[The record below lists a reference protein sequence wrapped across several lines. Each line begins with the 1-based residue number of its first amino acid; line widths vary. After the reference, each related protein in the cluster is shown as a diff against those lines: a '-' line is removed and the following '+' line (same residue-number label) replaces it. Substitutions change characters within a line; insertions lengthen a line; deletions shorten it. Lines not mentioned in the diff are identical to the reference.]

1 MNEITDGPIGFR
13 LMNSPRMLMRS
24 LRNGENL
31 WRVYPD
37 ITSGV
42 YVEGQNMRINEIAVV
57 ENKDEGT
64 GVRYLEWNLQVEHMQ
79 APNQNEYWGMMIT
92 QPQGEGED
100 TVWIPF
106 TPNSASTE
114 SGGAMTPVNG
124 YYKGPAIP
132 REAGDSQSEIFKIRT
147 EVPEWDKTL
156 KFKFVK
162 LDADG
167 NLLEGTSVEQDF
179 KTQRPIPDKI
189 KVNIPGYTGD
199 VTLGIQGAELE
210 IPYTVRMRDGAGYL
224 YETGAVKGTEV
235 RLEAPE
241 GYEIVSPEGERAIVQ
256 RNDESGE
263 HYLNY
268 SIRKITNP
276 AEMLWKFRVTDI
288 DGNPVE
294 GASVKVTDLDGKVL
308 EGISRVD
315 GLTEVKGMFIDDNFT
330 RFNIEVCKAGYHTDD
345 KPVYYSS
352 SESSIK
358 LAIAES
364 KPSQFNIAVR
374 DSEDNSAVTGTVLS
388 VTDDLGNVLTGEVSA
403 EGTVSFNGNFTPCMP
418 YDIKTVSVPE
428 GYYRPD
434 IQKVKYEESESD
446 PAVSEIQIIKLK
458 KAPVVPGEVKIKTNL
473 SDADV
478 TVDIYRGSEI
488 SGTPLLSDVS
498 IPRNET
504 VSLYNFEENQIY
516 TVAVKGVSDEAKYG
530 RNIGLAKNFVYE
542 FTNPEE
548 LITLEEYPESVSGEL
563 RIRIYEESRLGP
575 LTKRLNG
582 RRIVLE
588 DSQSEDYFATIQNGE
603 AVFTGLT
610 PGEKYRVK
618 GVPLFKK
625 YSIVKNDEIT
635 IGEEGNFEDWII
647 VKKSSTVYLTVKAPQ
662 ARAFPD
668 DMTVKIVDPSNNRVI
683 AGPVKVENGI
693 LKFDNIPQGKIFNFV
708 YDNVPEKWTHEYNGK
723 TPFYAEENSSS
734 VTVNDYFE
742 CGETASENS
751 ILSIYVR
758 DRDGSPVS
766 GYSFKLKD
774 SQGNLIE
781 PELTTGYD
789 GRAVHEFIPK
799 LEGKYTLVNTAAKEG
814 YNSINVK
821 DVLDFTEKSSE
832 GVEITVSQSS
842 PEHSNIYITVLDE
855 NERPVTDKQ
864 LKLYKTKN
872 GVRELV
878 DGELQTN
885 HEGRVN
891 LTGITVDEE
900 AVYSF
905 VLEEGDDSYSLNPQ
919 ESENIRFSNGTDEN
933 IIFHLRT
940 NSEYGK
946 INISTKTVKGYNAPF
961 VNFVIYKGEEEIY
974 RGKTN
979 FAGNYTTDFLKIG
992 QYRVEIDPDD
1002 SYNEL
1007 AEIDKVKNVNIIS
1020 NGIYPAEFN
1029 KLEKKYLYISD
1040 AGDIEI
1046 TGEILDYQ
1054 SEWKVKITKYPNS
1067 ETGGIPGAKRGAVNA
1082 IWFSDKE
1089 LINIHDTK
1097 LTINGVRAEP
1107 NGQLV
1112 KNNGYYV
1119 FTDDQTANMTDGKVV
1134 YEYTFKAD
1142 GLPDPPPTPNPE
1154 DPEEPE
1160 IGGYTVFATS
1170 DIISNSSQE
1179 KIERIGTA
1187 HKVTNLRDKG
1197 HIDITGRGYTM
1208 YDMDQVWA
1216 YEISTASDLEGK
1228 FNMVVSIPEGDPYQE
1243 DFNTAG
1249 AEAALYRKDAEG
1261 NLVERIN
1268 VIPVISADGKSMKIS
1283 VPVQPGHEGEYRLVV
1298 KGKAKANQYTDVY
1311 RQNATLNF
1319 TMDKFDEDGN
1329 PYEKLIES
1337 KSTVA
1342 ISPGILPP
1350 PSEIKTE
1357 TLGCGQG
1364 DTYKAS
1370 IIMKSEVSEDRTR
1383 INWTIKVLNAGTSN
1397 SPFDLRLMPGEGL
1410 GPVENLNIQATG
1422 NAFPFITRDSF
1433 IDPDDNSNK
1442 DFQRRV
1448 IVRTNNFRSKRFVN
1462 ALDTPRARRYLD
1474 GREKDPEYIK
1484 KYFPYII
1491 LPDGVTEVT
1500 RDTAKKKIDPLSNE
1514 EFQYQPV
1521 ISSNRQ
1527 HFESG
1532 EFIMVSFSTPV
1543 TDFSRA
1549 ATDEGYR
1556 LNIGA
1561 DMYETR
1567 KFLENLTTYTD
1578 TPICSKLS
1586 HMDVKIDKY
1595 QNEGHICELLGH
1607 YGSVILSGKYS
1618 EDGTAI
1624 NWNLNS
1630 SYDKVKKALGD
1641 AEWADVRYEL
1651 QFVDK
1656 NGNPIENLAD
1666 IGLSTDHTIVRTTN
1680 GKVTSIDGALT
1691 ANDSKT
1697 KYIAKGRVYS
1707 NHVDNLTI
1715 TTPLLEDGPF
1725 PKDYRLKITGWMDPQ
1740 GTPPQESIGECV
1752 ATVEGKKLTVS
1763 LEKNW
1768 KNIEED
1774 SVLPEAEFVLYQ
1786 RNMDGLVK
1794 KMETKTLPETDI
1806 ANIPSGSPY
1815 EKLYDE
1821 NGFKGAVGKVIFT
1834 EQPAFDDAGNRYFYF
1849 VEESPLD
1856 GYNIAKTVEGK
1867 RDEQISITNTKRN
1880 KYKEQK
1886 DPTKYTADNEGVYPE
1901 DYRQDS
1907 IDVRNAKTEFD
1918 ESLLDENKVPLG
1930 NDGTPYKIDY
1940 EDAIIGKRAVETDIP
1955 GEFDM
1960 ELTIEGKTDGSGNG
1974 TISNGIVKDPM
1985 GTYLNI
1991 KDTNGDGEI
2000 THTVTGFQDGD
2011 IILEAQDQS
2020 LLDGVTVSYIDD
2032 ADNDKEGFE
2041 ISNISL
2047 KSGES
2052 IKIRYKVRLDS
2063 DMFGYTA
2070 GVYYQT
2076 NGTTTLQPRPGAPQE
2091 EHPEILRYFPIPSVK
2106 GTSKSI
2112 GVRKRWEVGGSEIT
2126 GTAVED
2132 LTAAFKLLRYTAKD
2146 PYQKDLPSQIDENVE
2161 LLEVTISELTK
2172 DNNMETVYEGL
2183 TAFNSEGKEY
2193 IYKWV
2198 EEPSAIGRHERWEL
2212 KRDRQGRP
2220 VTKTLIGGQEVLYTR
2235 YIFDKEN
2242 GGRFEGPVSAE
2253 EGTAVSKGPLLR
2265 TEFTNE
2271 YLYEEKLPVTGGLG
2285 VDIYRIG
2292 GFILLAIGT
2301 TAVYSKKK
2309 NQKLK
2314 KDNN

>member
-1 MNEITDGPIGFR
+1 MTKRTVNLILSVCMILSTIFPALSEISYAAEENIQQKSQIVRNIEFENQDNEDLNQNSDYESDTSVTTLINPEDIIFDRENGTVLGIENPEGIYEGYDLKIEIPAEIDGTAVRKIDSLAFFELADLVEADFSKAVNLTEIGDYAFAFSGLRKIDLSKAESLKNIKTYAFFGAPLDSILLPEGKELERIEKCAFGNSEMTYEELDYYFTEYESERPELHTDGAVAELDFSDEKVFLAFDDELAGFIDRKNSESSENDLEISDSNSKIINENNAEKESSKNEIKKKKFIEEISMNEITDGPIGLR

-132 REAGDSQSEIFKIRT
+132 QEAGDSQSEIFKIRT

-241 GYEIVSPEGERAIVQ
+241 GYEIVSPEGGRAIVQ

-504 VSLYNFEENQIY
+504 VSLYDFEENQIY
-516 TVAVKGVSDEAKYG
+516 TLVVKGVSDEAKYG

-548 LITLEEYPESVSGEL
+548 LITLEEYPESASGEL

-610 PGEKYRVK
+610 PGETYRVK

-668 DMTVKIVDPSNNRVI
+668 DMTVKIADPSNNRVI

-872 GVRELV
+872 GVIELV

-946 INISTKTVKGYNAPF
+946 INISTKTVKGDNAPF

-1029 KLEKKYLYISD
+1029 KLKKKYIYISD

-1046 TGEILDYQ
+1046 
-1054 SEWKVKITKYPNS
+1054 
-1067 ETGGIPGAKRGAVNA
+1067 
-1082 IWFSDKE
+1082 
-1089 LINIHDTK
+1089 
-1097 LTINGVRAEP
+1097 
-1107 NGQLV
+1107 
-1112 KNNGYYV
+1112 
-1119 FTDDQTANMTDGKVV
+1119 
-1134 YEYTFKAD
+1134 
-1142 GLPDPPPTPNPE
+1142 
-1154 DPEEPE
+1154 
-1160 IGGYTVFATS
+1160 
-1170 DIISNSSQE
+1170 
-1179 KIERIGTA
+1179 
-1187 HKVTNLRDKG
+1187 
-1197 HIDITGRGYTM
+1197 
-1208 YDMDQVWA
+1208 
-1216 YEISTASDLEGK
+1216 
-1228 FNMVVSIPEGDPYQE
+1228 
-1243 DFNTAG
+1243 
-1249 AEAALYRKDAEG
+1249 
-1261 NLVERIN
+1261 
-1268 VIPVISADGKSMKIS
+1268 
-1283 VPVQPGHEGEYRLVV
+1283 
-1298 KGKAKANQYTDVY
+1298 
-1311 RQNATLNF
+1311 
-1319 TMDKFDEDGN
+1319 
-1329 PYEKLIES
+1329 
-1337 KSTVA
+1337 
-1342 ISPGILPP
+1342 
-1350 PSEIKTE
+1350 
-1357 TLGCGQG
+1357 
-1364 DTYKAS
+1364 
-1370 IIMKSEVSEDRTR
+1370 
-1383 INWTIKVLNAGTSN
+1383 
-1397 SPFDLRLMPGEGL
+1397 
-1410 GPVENLNIQATG
+1410 
-1422 NAFPFITRDSF
+1422 
-1433 IDPDDNSNK
+1433 
-1442 DFQRRV
+1442 
-1448 IVRTNNFRSKRFVN
+1448 
-1462 ALDTPRARRYLD
+1462 
-1474 GREKDPEYIK
+1474 
-1484 KYFPYII
+1484 
-1491 LPDGVTEVT
+1491 
-1500 RDTAKKKIDPLSNE
+1500 
-1514 EFQYQPV
+1514 
-1521 ISSNRQ
+1521 
-1527 HFESG
+1527 
-1532 EFIMVSFSTPV
+1532 
-1543 TDFSRA
+1543 
-1549 ATDEGYR
+1549 
-1556 LNIGA
+1556 IGA

-1567 KFLENLTTYTD
+1567 NFFGELTTYTD

-1630 SYDKVKKALGD
+1630 SYDRVEKAIGD
-1641 AEWADVRYEL
+1641 AKWANVRYEL

-1666 IGLSTDHTIVRTTN
+1666 IGLSTDHTVVRTTN
-1680 GKVTSIDGALT
+1680 GEVASIDGALT
-1691 ANDSKT
+1691 VNDSKT
-1697 KYIAKGRVYS
+1697 NYVAKGIVYA
-1707 NHVDNLTI
+1707 NNVDNLTI

-1725 PKDYRLKITGWMDPQ
+1725 PKDYRLKITGWMDPE
-1740 GTPPQESIGECV
+1740 GSPSQESIGECV
-1752 ATVEGKKLTVS
+1752 ATVEGKKLTVN

-1907 IDVRNAKTEFD
+1907 KDVRNAKTEFD
-1918 ESLLDENKVPLG
+1918 KSLLDENKVPLG

-2020 LLDGVTVSYIDD
+2020 LLDGVTVSYIND

-2052 IKIRYKVRLDS
+2052 IKVRYKVRLDS

-2161 LLEVTISELTK
+2161 PLEVTISELTK

-2212 KRDRQGRP
+2212 KRDREGRP

-2314 KDNN
+2314 KDNNQE